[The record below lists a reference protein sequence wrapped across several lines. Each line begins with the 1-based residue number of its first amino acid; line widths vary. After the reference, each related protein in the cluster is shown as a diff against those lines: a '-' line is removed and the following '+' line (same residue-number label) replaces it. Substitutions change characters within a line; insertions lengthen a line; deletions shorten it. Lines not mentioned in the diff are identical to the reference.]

1 MFGEFLTWWVEQLS
15 DLVPERLR
23 RLGLSS
29 GDALV
34 IAPAG
39 PLAGGVEA
47 AQVSLRRSGN
57 ETPLG
62 RFALASGGLTDLPPQ
77 SAGKPVVLQLAET
90 DVLSKTITLP
100 LSTERELE
108 QVLGFEMERE
118 TPFSPEEIFWNH
130 RIARRDRE
138 RGLLSVRL
146 LLVPRA
152 SLAALLDALAKVGI
166 APRRAEIAA
175 GPDRGCYLPLDADRG
190 RLHVAAGGR
199 ALRWAAAACC
209 AGLAIAVIVTPF
221 VSQNFA
227 LADLKRQV
235 GTARKAFE
243 EKKKLNDEITRL
255 SAKVNLIDN
264 ERNKAGHPL
273 VTLAVLTSLL
283 PDDTYLTGL
292 QQQHQTVT
300 LSGGSATRNAG
311 NRLYD
316 VLAHSNQLHK
326 LNFAAPVTWNDSTKS
341 EVFTITAEVGPSPP
355 T

>member
-57 ETPLG
+57 ETPVG
-62 RFALASGGLTDLPPQ
+62 RFVLASGGLTDLPSR

-108 QVLGFEMERE
+108 QVLGFEMDRE

-209 AGLAIAVIVTPF
+209 AGLAISVIVTPF

-235 GTARKAFE
+235 GAAQKVFE
-243 EKKKLNDEITRL
+243 QKKKLNDEITRL
-255 SAKVNLIDN
+255 SAKVNLIDT
-264 ERNKAGHPL
+264 ERNKAGRPL
-273 VTLAVLTSLL
+273 VMLAALTSLV
-283 PDDTYLTGL
+283 PDDTYLTTLLL
-292 QQQHQTVT
+292 QQKTVT
-300 LSGGSATRNAG
+300 LTGTSAARGAAD
-311 NRLYD
+311 RLND
-316 VLAHSNQLHK
+316 VLTHSDQLHNPHFK
-326 LNFAAPVTWNDSTKS
+326 AGPTWNEPTKLEGFS
-341 EVFTITAEVGPSPP
+341 ITAEVGP
-355 T
+355 